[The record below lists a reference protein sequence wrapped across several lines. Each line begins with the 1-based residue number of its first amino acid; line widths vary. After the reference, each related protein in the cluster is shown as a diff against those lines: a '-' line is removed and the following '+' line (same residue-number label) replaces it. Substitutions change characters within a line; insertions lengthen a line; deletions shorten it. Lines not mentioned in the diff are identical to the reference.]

1 METTI
6 PISITIVGHPLIES
20 VTVAWSANT
29 GMVPQALSFPP
40 EGGTAEAELTSENPA
55 IARIHCQ
62 AQVNFALANWEVIH
76 WDVSQ
81 SVQQGGDRIVIDPG
95 QWIQSLNLQFEI
107 ESIETMDSVESVNR
121 NHLVVNL
128 NWQSPHLSRPVKLSH
143 RLTPNQNWDV
153 PYLLFPEEQ
162 TVFTITA
169 FGVVNQRLVKMSAQ
183 SLEVMRSQKLPSTL
197 ILLAKD
203 QELQLFDAMSV

>member
-20 VTVAWSANT
+20 VTVAWSADT
-29 GMVPQALSFPP
+29 GMVPKALSFPST
-40 EGGTAEAELTSENPA
+40 GGTAEAELTSENPA
-55 IARIHCQ
+55 IARIHGQ
-62 AQVNFALANWEVIH
+62 AQVNFAMSNWEIID
-76 WDVSQ
+76 WDVIQ

-107 ESIETMDSVESVNR
+107 AADEREEKTNR
-121 NHLVVNL
+121 SDLVINL
-128 NWQSPHLSRPVKLSH
+128 NWQAPHLSRPVKLSH
-143 RLTPNQNWDV
+143 RLAPNQNWKV

-162 TVFTITA
+162 TVFSITA
-169 FGVVNQRLVKMSAQ
+169 FGVVNQQLIKMPPQ
-183 SLEVMRSQKLPSTL
+183 SLELDRSQKLPSTL